1 MTIRNRKPLI
11 ALIVAA
17 GSVLAIPAMAQ
28 SAKQQAAHAQNEA
41 AQAQQAAA
49 QAGQA
54 ADQATDAAAAA
65 SAQANGG
72 GQTWASIDTD
82 GNGTISKTEAQVN
95 AGLAQVFDQADT
107 KDGELS
113 ADEYKAYVAAQQA
126 GGCAA
131 QGR

>member
-41 AQAQQAAA
+41 AQAQQAA
-49 QAGQA
+49 
-54 ADQATDAAAAA
+54 DQATDAAAAA

-82 GNGTISKTEAQVN
+82 GNGTISKSESQVN
-95 AGLAQVFDQADT
+95 AGLAQVFDQADAN
-107 KDGELS
+107 KDGQLS

-126 GGCAA
+126 GAGAGGTAA
-131 QGR
+131 GQGR